1 MQEEGEVL
9 TALSE
14 EISGTRALHE
24 GIECC
29 REGRINRISGRL
41 EVQSDSDN
49 GCSHFD
55 DTASVG
61 VS

>member
-14 EISGTRALHE
+14 EIWGMRALHE

-29 REGRINRISGRL
+29 REGRIKRISGRL